1 MSSSAGPSPSPM
13 NLWSVTAIGI
23 GAMVGAGIFAL
34 LGEAAVAAGRATFVA
49 FLLGGVVAQ
58 LSGYSYARLAA
69 RYPDAGGIST
79 YLDAGFGPGRLSG
92 TVSIMF
98 LLVLAAAIAL
108 VAKAF
113 GAYAAS
119 LFLGTTSPF
128 WVDLLATAIVVA
140 LVALNAGNEAAVGK
154 VEMALVGIKL
164 VILVVLAVAGFTA
177 MVGKPTVEHPGPG
190 FVGLVD
196 TVGLTFLAYAGYGM
210 MTNAAASVARPQV
223 TIPRA
228 IFLAITTVMVL
239 YVALSIVVVGSL
251 TPAELQKYAGTAVAE
266 AARPVL
272 GHTGFVVVAIG
283 ALLATASAI
292 NGTAYGMMQMSTA
305 LAQTG
310 HLPRMFGVPLWGGCT
325 RGMALSVVALLAVMN
340 IFNLNAL
347 AHIVSATFLIA
358 YLAVH
363 VAHWRVLDQTGGS
376 RLLVGI
382 GILAMAIVLA
392 MFLWSTAVA
401 QPWSFAVIAA
411 FVVGSW
417 LTQLVLIRPSAH
429 RPPAHRP
436 SAHPPAARPS

>member
-1 MSSSAGPSPSPM
+1 MMSSAAESSSPM

-23 GAMVGAGIFAL
+23 GAMIGAGIFAL
-34 LGEAAVAAGRATFVA
+34 LGEAAVAAGRATFIA
-49 FLLGGVVAQ
+49 FLLGGAVAQ
-58 LSGYSYARLAA
+58 LSGYSYAKLAA

-79 YLDAGFGPGRLSG
+79 YLDAGFGTGRLSG

-119 LFLGTTSPF
+119 LFLGTSSPF
-128 WVDLLATAIVVA
+128 WVDVLATAIVVA

-154 VEMALVGIKL
+154 VEMVLVAIKL
-164 VILVVLAVAGFTA
+164 VILVVLTVAGFTV
-177 MVGKPTVEHPGPG
+177 MIGKPTVEHPGPG
-190 FVGLVD
+190 VIGLID

-210 MTNAAASVARPQV
+210 IANAAASVARPAV
-223 TIPRA
+223 IIPRA
-228 IFLAITTVMVL
+228 IFLAITTVMAL
-239 YVALSIVVVGSL
+239 YVCLAIVVVGSL
-251 TPAELQKYAGTAVAE
+251 TPAELAKHAGTAVAE

-272 GHTGFVVVAIG
+272 GHTGFVIVAIG

-292 NGTAYGMMQMSTA
+292 NGTAYGMMQMATA
-305 LAQTG
+305 LARTG
-310 HLPRMFGVPLWGGCT
+310 HLPRMFGEKLWGNCT
-325 RGMALSVVALLAVMN
+325 RGMVFAVVGLLAVMN

-358 YLAVH
+358 YLSVH
-363 VAHWRVLDQTGGS
+363 LAHWRVLDQTGGS

-382 GILAMAIVLA
+382 GILAMGGVLA
-392 MFLWSTAVA
+392 LFLWSTAVT

-417 LTQLVLIRPSAH
+417 VTQLVLIRPSA
-429 RPPAHRP
+429 RPQ
-436 SAHPPAARPS
+436 